1 MAMHRRT
8 VRVATPAELLMFS
21 EGDCVAPDDEA
32 SWVAFRRWQDAR
44 RAYGKAHP
52 DSELGTVLD
61 QLRFERRVRHMRAGY
76 VTCESGSR
84 PEIAVCIFA

>member
-32 SWVAFRRWQDAR
+32 SWVAFPA
-44 RAYGKAHP
+44 
-52 DSELGTVLD
+52 L
-61 QLRFERRVRHMRAGY
+61 AG
-76 VTCESGSR
+76 CAAALWKGAS
-84 PEIAVCIFA
+84 